1 MKKLLIVVD
10 YQKDFVDG
18 SLGFDDAK
26 KLDDYISYLID
37 SYHKNNDDVL
47 FAFDT
52 HHDNYLKTQEG
63 QHLPVVHCLE
73 NSEGWKL
80 YGHVSEKIKPVNP
93 PARSKVNASVIKSRI
108 IPEGFIP
115 RALKVPLS
123 TLRLITITLYVLE
136 IPTEIIIASSTIIA
150 ITISCKA

>member
-26 KLDDYISYLID
+26 KLDDYISYL
-37 SYHKNNDDVL
+37 
-47 FAFDT
+47 
-52 HHDNYLKTQEG
+52 KTQEG

-80 YGHVSEKIKPVNP
+80 YGHVSEKIKPEDKCMYKPGFGSLELGNYLHD
-93 PARSKVNASVIKSRI
+93 KSYQQ
-108 IPEGFIP
+108 
-115 RALKVPLS
+115 
-123 TLRLITITLYVLE
+123 ITLVG
-136 IPTEIIIASSTIIA
+136 IVSNICVISNAII
-150 ITISCKA
+150 CKAALPEVEICIDTKGISSNDLEMQNKALDILNNLQFKII

>member
-47 FAFDT
+47 FTFDT
-52 HHDNYLKTQEG
+52 HHDNYL
-63 QHLPVVHCLE
+63 LSIVL
-73 NSEGWKL
+73 
-80 YGHVSEKIKPVNP
+80 KI
-93 PARSKVNASVIKSRI
+93 AKVGN
-108 IPEGFIP
+108 
-115 RALKVPLS
+115 
-123 TLRLITITLYVLE
+123 
-136 IPTEIIIASSTIIA
+136 
-150 ITISCKA
+150 CMDM